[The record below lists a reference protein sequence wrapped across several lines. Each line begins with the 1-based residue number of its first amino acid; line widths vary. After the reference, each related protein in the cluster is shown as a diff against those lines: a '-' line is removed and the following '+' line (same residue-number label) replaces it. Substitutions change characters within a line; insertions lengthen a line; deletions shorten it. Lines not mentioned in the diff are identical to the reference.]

1 MVVLF
6 SIIRV
11 FFVLSNTSFSQT
23 AGLTAI
29 GAVCRWSPETVQ
41 ERGEVMVTVSSSFC
55 LWCLNTVMKT
65 SWFTSRPLSLSKQIW
80 SWDGL
85 IHLHVW
91 LCCFIL
97 FFSLSLFPEPATSS
111 WSSAPNPEDTEAE
124 LDSTSFDM
132 SDDELF
138 TDFDLLAEINEVEKL
153 REPMRSESVNALF
166 KFIPEFFFWRAQLFL
181 QPVLQQQH
189 PSDEGRPVGASHQK
203 EARRNA

>member
-1 MVVLF
+1 M
-6 SIIRV
+6 
-11 FFVLSNTSFSQT
+11 
-23 AGLTAI
+23 
-29 GAVCRWSPETVQ
+29 
-41 ERGEVMVTVSSSFC
+41 
-55 LWCLNTVMKT
+55 
-65 SWFTSRPLSLSKQIW
+65 
-80 SWDGL
+80 
-85 IHLHVW
+85 W

-166 KFIPEFFFWRAQLFL
+166 KFIPEFFF
-181 QPVLQQQH
+181 
-189 PSDEGRPVGASHQK
+189 
-203 EARRNA
+203 